1 MAASSRW
8 VARFSGFW
16 TLQPNLIRTRHRC
29 PGWMRR
35 PVSRSSTAAILGSV
49 QRSLVKPWVCA
60 PSTRKRPKALRWD
73 SLILGGCPRGRR
85 FQAPLP
91 LASRARRQRSA
102 VGVET
107 SHRRATSAC
116 VNPRANSPMPFF
128 RRASMASRLRL
139 VGRGFPIRE
148 LAETV
153 ARVIGYRGETHWDPT
168 KPDGTPRNLMDSSR
182 LRALGWQPQVPFEEG
197 IAGAY
202 RDFLSREQGA

>member
-1 MAASSRW
+1 
-8 VARFSGFW
+8 
-16 TLQPNLIRTRHRC
+16 
-29 PGWMRR
+29 
-35 PVSRSSTAAILGSV
+35 
-49 QRSLVKPWVCA
+49 
-60 PSTRKRPKALRWD
+60 
-73 SLILGGCPRGRR
+73 
-85 FQAPLP
+85 
-91 LASRARRQRSA
+91 
-102 VGVET
+102 
-107 SHRRATSAC
+107 
-116 VNPRANSPMPFF
+116 
-128 RRASMASRLRL
+128 MASRLRL